1 MKEIVFATNN
11 KHKAAEVE
19 LLLGKDFLI
28 NTLSSI
34 GCFED
39 VPETSDSLEGN
50 ARQKAKYVFDN
61 YGIDCFA
68 DDTGL
73 EVESLNGEPGIYSA
87 RYAGNQRSAEDNMA
101 LLLANLERQEN
112 RNAQFRTVISLV
124 IDGEYYSFEGIA
136 KGVITMKNS
145 GTKGFGY
152 DPIFRPLGYDIT
164 FSEMSKEEK
173 NLISHRGIAIRK
185 LVKFLKKSN

>member
-73 EVESLNGEPGIYSA
+73 EVESLNDEPGIYSA